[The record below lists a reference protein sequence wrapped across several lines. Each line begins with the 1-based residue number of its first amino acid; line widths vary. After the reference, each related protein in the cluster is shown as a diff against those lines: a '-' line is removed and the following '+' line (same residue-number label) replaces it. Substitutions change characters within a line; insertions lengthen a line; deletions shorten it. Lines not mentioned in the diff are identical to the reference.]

1 MHFKEKNETFY
12 VRFKSEKNDL
22 LAFNEAFYDINT
34 VIPMYISIPII
45 SLVIDMN
52 GPVAIAGSILKRS
65 RVMGTSVPKMEA
77 NITTANKLI
86 DTE

>member
-1 MHFKEKNETFY
+1 MFFSH
-12 VRFKSEKNDL
+12 RKSAEM
-22 LAFNEAFYDINT
+22 FRAFYDINT

-52 GPVAIAGSILKRS
+52 GPVAIAGSIFSFSNVK
-65 RVMGTSVPKMEA
+65 GTSVQNMDA
-77 NITTANKLI
+77 NITTAKRLM